1 MIGRMSS
8 IAMLRCKALW
18 LLGAALLLS
27 ACAGDPQDR
36 PVADR
41 AQGCPETAIV
51 SGAETI
57 TLFDNAGSQDLSD
70 MLLRSTLVEFTGE
83 CRYEDEAVTVDLALI
98 LAGERGP
105 AISQDQSVSVD
116 YFVAVLDPDNRILGK
131 EVFTTDFAF
140 NDRRTRLLSREE
152 LRQVIPLENARSGQ
166 FYSVLMGFQLT
177 DEQRLYNQ
185 GG

>member
-8 IAMLRCKALW
+8 IAMPRCKALW
-18 LLGAALLLS
+18 LIGTALLMS
-27 ACAGDPQDR
+27 GCALVPQEQA
-36 PVADR
+36 VADR

-51 SGAETI
+51 SGAESI
-57 TLFDNAGSQDLSD
+57 TLFESEGSQDLSD

-83 CRYEDEAVTVDLALI
+83 CVYENEAVTVDLALI

-105 AISQDQSVSVD
+105 AISQEQSVSVD
-116 YFVAVLDPDNRILGK
+116 YFVAVLDPEKQILGK
-131 EVFTTDFAF
+131 EIFTTDFIF
-140 NDRRTRLLSREE
+140 SDRRTRVLSREE

-185 GG
+185 GS